1 MSKRRQIAAAAPNAS
16 MATESPAPPERT
28 FTAARHFR
36 TRMKEPVVGAF
47 LHVERLEQ
55 PRERKLTAAA
65 WDAALATFAATP
77 R

>member
-1 MSKRRQIAAAAPNAS
+1 MSKRKQIAAAART
-16 MATESPAPPERT
+16 TETPAEAAPART
-28 FTAARHFR
+28 FTAVRHFR
-36 TRMKEPVVGAF
+36 TRMKEPIVGAF